1 MNKPAPSPQSPA
13 TASNQSPA
21 SASKRTGILFVI
33 SAPSGAGKTSICRKI
48 LQTLP
53 DLHQS
58 ISYTTRPI
66 RDGERDGADYH
77 FVTTDVFQQMVSDGA
92 FAEWA
97 EVHGNCYG
105 TARASLEKAAAAGA
119 DILLDID
126 FQGAEQLRYS
136 GLEGVFIFILPPG
149 MDELRRRLDARNL
162 DDDRVIERRMKNA
175 AGEIAAAVKFD
186 YLVVNDVLESAADTI
201 MAIIKAENARTRRM
215 VETLPEEF
223 GLK

>member
-1 MNKPAPSPQSPA
+1 M
-13 TASNQSPA
+13 
-21 SASKRTGILFVI
+21 I
-33 SAPSGAGKTSICRKI
+33 SAPSGAGKTSICRNI

-53 DLHQS
+53 GLHQS
-58 ISYTTRPI
+58 ISYTTRPM

-77 FVTTDVFQQMVSDGA
+77 FVKFDVFQQMVNDGA

-105 TARASLEKAAAAGA
+105 TARATLEKAAAEGA

-136 GLEGVFIFILPPG
+136 GLDGVFIFILPPG
-149 MDELRRRLDARNL
+149 MDELRRRLDTRNT
-162 DDDRVIERRMKNA
+162 DDDRIIERRMQNA
-175 AGEIAAAVKFD
+175 AGEIAEAVKFD
-186 YLVVNDVLESAADTI
+186 YLVVNDVLESAAETI
-201 MAIIKAENARTRRM
+201 MAIMKAETARTRRM

>member
-1 MNKPAPSPQSPA
+1 MNKPASSPQSPGA
-13 TASNQSPA
+13 T
-21 SASKRTGILFVI
+21 SKRTGILFVI

-53 DLHQS
+53 GLHQS
-58 ISYTTRPI
+58 ISYTTRPK

-77 FVTTDVFQQMVSDGA
+77 FVTTDVFQQMVTEGV

-105 TARASLEKAAAAGA
+105 TARASLEKAAAEGA

-136 GLEGVFIFILPPG
+136 GLDGVFIFILPPR
-149 MDELRRRLDARNL
+149 MDELRRRLDNRNT
-162 DDDRVIERRMKNA
+162 DNDRVIERRMKNA
-175 AGEIAAAVKFD
+175 AGEIAEAVKFD

-201 MAIIKAENARTRRM
+201 MAIMKAETARTRRM

>member
-1 MNKPAPSPQSPA
+1 MNKPAPSPQ
-13 TASNQSPA
+13 NPA
-21 SASKRTGILFVI
+21 SASNPASATKRTGILFVI

-48 LQTLP
+48 LQMLP

-58 ISYTTRPI
+58 ISYTTRPM
-66 RDGERDGADYH
+66 RDGERDGTDYH

-105 TARASLEKAAAAGA
+105 TARTSLKEAAAAGA

-149 MDELRRRLDARNL
+149 MDELRRRLDARNT

>member
-1 MNKPAPSPQSPA
+1 M
-13 TASNQSPA
+13 
-21 SASKRTGILFVI
+21 LYVI

-58 ISYTTRPI
+58 ISYTTRPM

-149 MDELRRRLDARNL
+149 MDELRRRLDARNT
-162 DDDRVIERRMKNA
+162 DDDRVIERRMRNA
-175 AGEIAAAVKFD
+175 AGEISAAVKFD

-201 MAIIKAENARTRRM
+201 MAIMKAENARTRRM

>member
-13 TASNQSPA
+13 
-21 SASKRTGILFVI
+21 SASTRTGILFVI

-53 DLHQS
+53 GLHQS

-66 RDGERDGADYH
+66 RDGERDGVDYH
-77 FVTTDVFQQMVSDGA
+77 FVSTDTFQQMVSDGA

-105 TARASLEKAAAAGA
+105 TARASLEKAAAKGA

-136 GLEGVFIFILPPG
+136 GLDGVFIFILPPG
-149 MDELRRRLDARNL
+149 IDELRRRLDTRNT
-162 DDDRVIERRMKNA
+162 DDERVIERRMKNA
-175 AGEIAAAVKFD
+175 AGEIAEAVKFD

-201 MAIIKAENARTRRM
+201 MAIMQAENARTRRM